1 MKFPHIDQ
9 NNIYVSMVDGIPGD
23 VPGSFYSPEGV
34 SVSALG
40 EPPTDEPGKWRDNGV
55 EWVEV
60 TAEEL
65 TAFEYTTALSEASVI
80 LTARAQR
87 QLVQTEDFSAP
98 EYALFAAAGLFPAWT
113 PGTTYVPG
121 NRLVYEGVVYEVQ
134 QPVTAQ
140 EHQPPGSTGMLAV
153 YRPLS
158 VDAETGHEPDGGP
171 ENPYPWRGGM
181 DVYTGKYYTYEGRL
195 YLAKADMLPCIWA
208 PGTPGLWQWEPAG

>member
-1 MKFPHIDQ
+1 MSCYYIPLFGNGDLKSDWNYAVFA
-9 NNIYVSMVDGIPGD
+9 DG
-23 VPGSFYSPEGV
+23 E
-34 SVSALG
+34 
-40 EPPTDEPGKWRDNGV
+40 EPAG
-55 EWVEV
+55 
-60 TAEEL
+60 
-65 TAFEYTTALSEASVI
+65 ALSEAEFAARFPDEPPPPPSPEELAALALSEAAPI

-171 ENPYPWRGGM
+171 ENPYPWLNGM
-181 DVYTGKYYTYEGRL
+181 DVYTGKYYTFQGKL
-195 YLAKADMLPCIWA
+195 YRAKADMIPCIWE
-208 PGTPGLWQWEPAG
+208 PGTPGLWQWELVE

>member
-1 MKFPHIDQ
+1 MLYIQYTD
-9 NNIYVSMVDGIPGD
+9 NNKTLAASIATGVTPEQAAEVMGLKDGDWKEITEAEYLELQKLT
-23 VPGSFYSPEGV
+23 S
-34 SVSALG
+34 
-40 EPPTDEPGKWRDNGV
+40 
-55 EWVEV
+55 
-60 TAEEL
+60 EEL
-65 TAFEYTTALSEASVI
+65 QLIEAQTAQAEASAI

-113 PGTTYVPG
+113 PGTTYAPG
-121 NRLVYEGVVYEVQ
+121 ARLVYEGIVYETR

-140 EHQPPGSTGMLAV
+140 GHQPPGGEGMLAV

>member
-1 MKFPHIDQ
+1 MSCYYIPVFGNGDLKSDWNYAVFA
-9 NNIYVSMVDGIPGD
+9 DG
-23 VPGSFYSPEGV
+23 E
-34 SVSALG
+34 
-40 EPPTDEPGKWRDNGV
+40 EPAG
-55 EWVEV
+55 
-60 TAEEL
+60 
-65 TAFEYTTALSEASVI
+65 ALSEAEFAARFPDEPPPPPSPEELAALALSEAAPI

-171 ENPYPWRGGM
+171 ENPYPWLNGM
-181 DVYTGKYYTYEGRL
+181 DVYTGKYYTFQGKL
-195 YLAKADMLPCIWA
+195 YRAKADMIPCIWE
-208 PGTPGLWQWEPAG
+208 PGTPGLWQWELVE

>member
-1 MKFPHIDQ
+1 MSCYYIPLFGNGDLKSDWNYAVFA
-9 NNIYVSMVDGIPGD
+9 DG
-23 VPGSFYSPEGV
+23 E
-34 SVSALG
+34 
-40 EPPTDEPGKWRDNGV
+40 EPAG
-55 EWVEV
+55 
-60 TAEEL
+60 
-65 TAFEYTTALSEASVI
+65 ALSEAQFAARFPDEPPPPPSPEELAALALSEAAPI

-171 ENPYPWRGGM
+171 ENPYPWLNGM
-181 DVYTGKYYTYEGRL
+181 DVYTGKYYTFQGKL
-195 YLAKADMLPCIWA
+195 YRAKADMIPCIWE
-208 PGTPGLWQWEPAG
+208 PGTPGLWQWELVE